1 MHLIVLLCLMR
12 GRYLGAGPRHRR
24 IRFYNRCEYTAD
36 EPKADDSDNISARDV
51 RSNRRLILH
60 RESCYTSSVIE
71 RLIHEIIPVGM
82 LQCNCSILGD
92 AETREAIVVDPGDE
106 VERIL
111 EILREHRL
119 NVRAIVSTHT
129 HIDHVGGLARLHAAM
144 KAPVL
149 IHEADL
155 ELYRHL
161 DMQAQFL
168 GMRTP
173 ESMRIEDF
181 VKEGDSLRWGG
192 YAARVIHTPGHTPGS
207 ISLLVE
213 KGLPDGDAHV
223 QRARPQAAK
232 ASAEAH
238 LHAHLRGHAG
248 EAAPSQSRE
257 SGTEPGRLV
266 AGDTLFQGSI
276 GRTDLW
282 GGSMK
287 DILSSIREKLLSLPD
302 ETLVIPGHGESTT
315 IGTERAEN
323 PYLR

>member
-1 MHLIVLLCLMR
+1 MLIQL
-12 GRYLGAGPRHRR
+12 GRQWVTCSSERVSTPDQRVVSTPAVR
-24 IRFYNRCEYTAD
+24 I
-36 EPKADDSDNISARDV
+36 
-51 RSNRRLILH
+51 NRRLTC
-60 RESCYTSSVIE
+60 RRKSCYTFGVSE
-71 RLIHEIIPVGM
+71 KLIHEIIPVGM

-92 AETREAIVVDPGDE
+92 PETHEAIVVDPGDE

-111 EILREHRL
+111 EIVRAHQL

-129 HIDHVGGLARLHAAM
+129 HIDHVGGLARLHAAT

-173 ESMRIEDF
+173 VSMRIEDF
-181 VKEGDSLRWGG
+181 VKEGDSVRWGG

-213 KGLPDGDAHV
+213 KRQPPEQAH
-223 QRARPQAAK
+223 AGRPKPQSAK

-238 LHAHLRGHAG
+238 LQAQVVGHAG
-248 EAAPSQSRE
+248 EAMPTRE
-257 SGTEPGRLV
+257 RGLGPGRLV
-266 AGDTLFQGSI
+266 SGDTLFQGSI

-287 DILSSIREKLLSLPD
+287 DILSSIREKLLALPD
-302 ETLVIPGHGESTT
+302 ETLVIPGHGDNTT
-315 IGTERAEN
+315 IGAERAEN

>member
-1 MHLIVLLCLMR
+1 
-12 GRYLGAGPRHRR
+12 LGVSENAG
-24 IRFYNRCEYTAD
+24 E
-36 EPKADDSDNISARDV
+36 K
-51 RSNRRLILH
+51 
-60 RESCYTSSVIE
+60 
-71 RLIHEIIPVGM
+71 LIHEIVPVGL

-92 AETREAIVVDPGDE
+92 PATREAIVVDPGDD

-111 EILREHRL
+111 EILRAQKL

-129 HIDHVGGLARLHAAM
+129 HIDHVGGLARLHAVT

-155 ELYRHL
+155 ELYKHL

-181 VKEGDSLRWGG
+181 LKEGDTVRWGG

-213 KGLPDGDAHV
+213 KRLPFEEVFVPSGG
-223 QRARPQAAK
+223 PQPAK

-238 LHAHLRGHAG
+238 LQAHLREHAG
-248 EAAPSQSRE
+248 ESA
-257 SGTEPGRLV
+257 EPRDGGVGRLL

-287 DILSSIREKLLSLPD
+287 DILISIREKLMRLPD
-302 ETLVIPGHGESTT
+302 ETLVVPGHGGNTT
-315 IGTERAEN
+315 IGEERAEN
-323 PYLR
+323 PFLR